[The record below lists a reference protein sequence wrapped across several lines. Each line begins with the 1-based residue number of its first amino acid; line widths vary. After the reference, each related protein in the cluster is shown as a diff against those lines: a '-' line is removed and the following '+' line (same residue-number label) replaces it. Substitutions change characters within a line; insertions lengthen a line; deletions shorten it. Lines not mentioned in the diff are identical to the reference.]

1 MVHKSSCAGAL
12 LVCFLLNAGPL
23 AGLEKTIELG
33 KEELWGD
40 TLSLEG
46 VSAVPGRWGFR
57 DLALESGAYT
67 PDSATECLL
76 HFDAAAERDATG
88 GYAVAAGGALI
99 SDSAFAMGGGS
110 AAFTGGR
117 QGLSIQGPPNGMFGA
132 GAAWGD
138 FTIEFWLDPATLS
151 DGETLLYWTGSAKN
165 PGGGI
170 SGQTLRCFLR
180 DRRLVWDFQNI
191 FTLPPAGDSAQ
202 ASRIPVTLS
211 GTRQLLPRAWH
222 HHLLRFD
229 SRRGLLEYQLDG
241 TPEAM
246 LHVTDTGR
254 ETGSIAMPE
263 IGKAY
268 ASPLVLGQ
276 GFTGFMDELRISR
289 ALVSGPVLTRFL
301 GRTGSA
307 TFRIIDLGFSATR
320 IARIEAVTSTPSDS
334 AVEFS
339 YQAADRWNGKKLLA
353 GEDGWTPFI
362 PGTDFGDGLKARFIQ
377 LRVDLYP
384 DGTRTQSPRVSSLK
398 IVYEPNIPPA
408 YPAGLTALPGN
419 GKVTLSW
426 RRVNDLNVKGYMVYY
441 GASPHDYLGTG
452 ATQGDSPVDAGSA
465 TTIEI
470 GGLANG
476 SLYYFS
482 VVAYDDSDPRQQSGF
497 SPEVSARPSRIYK

>member
-12 LVCFLLNAGPL
+12 LVFCLLNAGPL

-46 VSAVPGRWGFR
+46 VSAVPGRWGFK
-57 DLALESGAYT
+57 DLVLESGAYA

-76 HFDAAAERDATG
+76 HFDAVAEEDATG
-88 GYAVAAGGALI
+88 GYTVVAGGALI
-99 SDSAFAMGGGS
+99 SDTVFAMGGGS
-110 AAFTGGR
+110 AAFTGGK
-117 QGLSIQGPPNGMFGA
+117 QGLSLQGRPDGMFASGA
-132 GAAWGD
+132 VWGD

-151 DGETLLYWTGSAKN
+151 DGETLLSWTGSAAR
-165 PGGGI
+165 PEGGLT
-170 SGQTLRCFLR
+170 GQTLRCFLR
-180 DRRLVWDFQNI
+180 DRRLVWDFQNV
-191 FTLPPAGDSAQ
+191 FTLPTGGSGATGR
-202 ASRIPVTLS
+202 RIPVTLS

-229 SRRGLLEYQLDG
+229 SRLGLLEYQLDG
-241 TPEAM
+241 VPEAM
-246 LHVTDTGR
+246 THVTDTGR
-254 ETGSIAMPE
+254 ETGTIAVPE
-263 IGKAY
+263 LGKAY
-268 ASPLVLGQ
+268 AGPLVLGQ
-276 GFTGFMDELRISR
+276 GFTGFIDELRVSR
-289 ALVSGPVLTRFL
+289 ASVSTPVLTRFL

-334 AVEFS
+334 ALEFS
-339 YQAADRWNGKKLLA
+339 YQAADGWNGKRLLA
-353 GEDGWTPFI
+353 GEDGWTPFT

-377 LRVDLYP
+377 LRVDLFP
-384 DGTRTQSPRVSSLK
+384 DGTRTRSPRVSSLK
-398 IVYEPNIPPA
+398 IVYEPNIPPS

-441 GASPHDYLGTG
+441 GASPRNYLGVG
-452 ATQGDSPVDAGSA
+452 GDSPVDAGSA
-465 TTIEI
+465 TTMEI
-470 GGLANG
+470 AGLENG

-482 VVAYDDSDPRQQSGF
+482 VVAYDDSNPRQQSGF